1 MANRIKGITVEIGGD
16 VTDLDKALKTVNGT
30 IKDTQSQLKDVERLL
45 KLDPS
50 NTELLNQKQRLLA
63 EAVGQT
69 KSKLDALKDAQEQAK
84 KQLESGDL
92 GQDKYDALQRE
103 IIETENKLKDLE
115 DQAKKS
121 NAALNKISEVGKKV
135 KEVGGNITKVGE
147 GMSKYVTAPIVAI
160 GGASMAAFT
169 EVDGAMDTVITKT
182 GATGEALNQMQT
194 AVTNLATTIPTDF
207 QTAGDAVGEVATR
220 FDDVG
225 DNLEDLSGKFIKFAT
240 LNNTDVTT
248 AVDNVQASMAAFGV
262 PTKDAGAVLDT
273 LNAIAQ
279 NTGTDVNQLTTLM
292 TQNAGVMKE
301 MGYSYE
307 DAASFMGEL
316 NKNGVDVSSTMTGLK
331 KAWQTASEEG
341 KDMSSVLG
349 DMNDTIKN
357 AKTDQE
363 AYQKAIDLFGAKAGP
378 AIAQAVRDG
387 RLSLEDLNI
396 SMETYAGNVEETFD
410 ATQDPI
416 DQTTLLM
423 NNLKLIGSDL
433 ASVAQEMLIPI
444 FEKLREKVQQLR
456 EWWSGLSDEQQQFII
471 KAALVVAAIGPVLAI
486 IGKVIT
492 VVGTLMTLAPVLGA
506 AIGAI
511 AAPLG
516 IFIAA
521 AAATV
526 AIGITLYKNW
536 DTIKEKGKELVDTIK
551 KKWEEF
557 KTATSEKFSQIK
569 EDISQKWSAI
579 KQNVSEKV
587 TQIKTDVT
595 QKWDNI
601 KSSTSEKINSMK
613 QTISEKFTSIKTD
626 VVQKFEAIKTGITDK
641 IEAAKEKVRSAI
653 EKIKSFFNFEWEL
666 PHIKLPHF
674 SITGNF
680 SLNPPSVPHLSVDWY
695 KKAMNNGMILNGPTI
710 FGMKGNSLLAGG
722 EAGSETVV
730 GTNSLM
736 SMIDKAVSSAG
747 KSVEI
752 TNNVYVE
759 GYGSDL
765 NELAQKVGEVI
776 GSTTVQKLRMSGSW

>member
-16 VTDLDKALKTVNGT
+16 VTGLDKALKTVNGT

-182 GATGEALNQMQT
+182 GATGEALEKMQT

-248 AVDNVQASMAAFGV
+248 AVDNVQASMAAFGE
-262 PTKDAGAVLDT
+262 PTENAGLVLDT
-273 LNAIAQ
+273 LNTVAQ
-279 NTGTDVNQLTTLM
+279 QTGTDVSKLTSDM
-292 TQNAGVMKE
+292 TANAGVMKE
-301 MGYSYE
+301 MGFSYE
-307 DAASFMGEL
+307 ESAQFLGNL
-316 NKNGVDVSSTMTGLK
+316 NKNGVDAASVMTGLK
-331 KAWQTASEEG
+331 KAWQTASKDG
-341 KDMSSVLG
+341 KSMDDVLKA
-349 DMNDTIKN
+349 MNTTI
-357 AKTDQE
+357 ATATTDQE
-363 AYQKAIDLFGAKAGP
+363 AYSAAIEVFGAKAGP
-378 AIAQAVRDG
+378 AIAQAIRDG
-387 RLSLEDLNI
+387 RLSLEELNV
-396 SMETYAGNVEETFD
+396 SMADYAGNVEETFN
-410 ATQDPI
+410 ATLDPI
-416 DQTTLLM
+416 DQNTLVM
-423 NNLKLIGSDL
+423 NELKATGAEIAATLQDIL
-433 ASVAQEMLIPI
+433 LPI
-444 FEKLREKVQQLR
+444 LETLREKLHALR

-653 EKIKSFFNFEWEL
+653 EKIKSFFNFHWEL
-666 PHIKLPHF
+666 PKLKMPHF
-674 SITGNF
+674 SISGSF

-730 GTNSLM
+730 GTKSLM
-736 SMIDKAVSSAG
+736 NMIGNAVSSAG

-765 NELAQKVGEVI
+765 SELAQKVGEVI
-776 GSTTVQKLRMSGSW
+776 GTTTVQKLRMSGSW